1 MATVN
6 FSVPDE
12 VKKEFN
18 KIFKGQNK
26 SAILTRLM
34 QQAIQEHK
42 RQQRRAKAVEV
53 ILRMRSRQRPVSDA
67 QIIKVRRAGRT

>member
-18 KIFKGQNK
+18 KTFKGQNK
-26 SAILTRLM
+26 SAILTRLV
-34 QQAIQEHK
+34 QRAIQEHK
-42 RQQRRAKAVEV
+42 RQRRRAKAIES
-53 ILRMRSRQRPVSDA
+53 ILRMRSNQRPVSDA
-67 QIIKVRRAGRT
+67 QITEARRAGRT

>member
-18 KIFKGQNK
+18 KTFKGQNK
-26 SAILTRLM
+26 SAILTSLM
-34 QQAIQEHK
+34 KQAIQEHK
-42 RQQRRAKAVEV
+42 RQQRRAKAIEAV
-53 ILRMRSRQRPVSDA
+53 LRMRSHQQPVSDA
-67 QIIKVRRAGRT
+67 QIIKVRRSGRT

>member
-18 KIFKGQNK
+18 KTFKGQNK

-42 RQQRRAKAVEV
+42 RQQRRAKAIRS
-53 ILRMRSRQRPVSDA
+53 ILRMRDNQRPVTDK
-67 QIIKVRRAGRT
+67 QITVARRAGRT